1 MTLSTGSRLSHYE
14 IISQLGKGGMGE
26 VYQAKDQKLGR
37 DVAIKVLPE
46 EFAKDADRV
55 ARFQREA
62 KLLASLNHP
71 NIAAIYGLEESEGT
85 NFLVMELV
93 EGDTLDDRIKASA
106 IPVEESLKLAL
117 QIAEAFEAAHE
128 KGVIHRDLKPA
139 NIKVTPDGKVKV
151 LDFGLAKAFAG
162 EQADLNLSNSPT
174 LSVGAT
180 QQGVILGT
188 AAYMSPEQAKGKSVD
203 KRADIWAFGAVLFEM
218 LTGKPAFP
226 GEDISEILA
235 SVIKGDSN
243 LALLPKNI
251 HSRVRELLVRCLQ
264 KDLRKRYAD
273 IADARYEIEQVLAD
287 PGGAIVQPA
296 AAVEPR
302 MKLWRNI
309 PWIAAAVIVTAIIAG
324 LAGWHLKPLSPPE
337 PKPVV
342 RFDFTLPENQ
352 QFGDLTERAFAISPD
367 GSQLVYAT
375 DKGLYLHSMKNM
387 DSKLLPGTEGSTRP
401 FFSPNGKWV
410 GFFSSTDSRL
420 KKIAIGNGPPVPLAE
435 VGIFGSFDWG
445 ADGDIRYGGLGSGI
459 MAVSADGGTPEQ
471 VIKPAEDETIGH
483 PQILPDGDSVLLT
496 RASPQPA
503 MIMVYSL
510 KSGKRKELFEGTV
523 AKYLPSGN
531 IVYELGGSLFAVRFD
546 LNTLQVIGGHIPL
559 IDGILRVGGPQYAIS
574 RSGTLAYIPGASAGS
589 AQRTLVWVDRTG
601 NEKPLTAEPK
611 DYRWLKIS
619 PDGTQ
624 VALSINT
631 AGSNEDIW
639 VYDLVR
645 GNWMRVTFDEKS
657 AGESVWTLDG
667 ERIIFCYYREN
678 YGGIYLKSANGT
690 GTAEQII
697 SLDYGD
703 IWPEFLL
710 SDGKTLLIGREIG
723 RETGNDIGMLSLEG
737 DRTLKL
743 LLNEKYDEGDPR
755 ISTNEQW
762 LAYGSNETGEREVYV
777 RSFPDIDKVKR
788 PVSTGGGDSPLWS
801 PDGSEL
807 FYRNGDSFM
816 AVEIETEPSFSL
828 GKPTLLFEG
837 TYSSHPNVPECV
849 LWDIHP
855 DGKRFLMLKPTGLTD
870 ETTEAGSPRKINIVI
885 NWLEELKEKVP
896 AP

>member
-1 MTLSTGSRLSHYE
+1 MPEIGQTLSHFK
-14 IISQLGKGGMGE
+14 IVGKIGQGGMGE
-26 VYQAKDQKLGR
+26 VYLADDTTLDRK
-37 DVAIKVLPE
+37 VALKFLPE
-46 EFAKDADRV
+46 AFTSDPERM
-55 ARFQREA
+55 ARFEREA

-71 NIAAIYGLEESEGT
+71 NIAGIYGLEQADG
-85 NFLVMELV
+85 NRFLVLEYV
-93 EGDTLDDRIKASA
+93 EGETLQARLSKG
-106 IPVEESLKLAL
+106 AL
-117 QIAEAFEAAHE
+117 PLEDALELCRQIAEGLEAAHE

-139 NIKVTPDGKVKV
+139 NVMITAEEKVKI
-151 LDFGLAKAFAG
+151 LDFGLAKAFSDDA
-162 EQADLNLSNSPT
+162 QNIDSSQSPT
-174 LSVGAT
+174 LTEAMT
-180 QQGVILGT
+180 QPGVILGT

-243 LALLPKNI
+243 LSLLPKNI
-251 HSRVRELLVRCLQ
+251 HTRVREVLARCLQ

-273 IADARYEIEQVLAD
+273 IADARYEIEHVLAD
-287 PGGAIVQPA
+287 PSRAIVQPA

-309 PWIAAAVIVTAIIAG
+309 PWIAAAVILTAIIAG
-324 LAGWHLKPLSPPE
+324 LAGWYLKPLSPPE

-342 RFDFTLPENQ
+342 CFDFTLPESQ

-367 GSQLVYAT
+367 GSQLVYST
-375 DKGLYLHSMKNM
+375 EKGLYLRSMKNM

-420 KKIAIGNGPPVPLAE
+420 KKIAIGSGPPVPLAE

-445 ADGDIRYGGLGSGI
+445 ADGNIRYGGLGSGI

-471 VIKPAEDETIGH
+471 VIKPAGDETIGH

-510 KSGKRKELFEGTV
+510 KSGKRNELFEGTV

-631 AGSNEDIW
+631 AGSKEDIW

-678 YGGIYLKSANGT
+678 IGGIYLKSANGT

-710 SDGKTLLIGREIG
+710 SDGKTLLVGREIG

-885 NWLEELKEKVP
+885 NWLEELKEK
-896 AP
+896 APVD